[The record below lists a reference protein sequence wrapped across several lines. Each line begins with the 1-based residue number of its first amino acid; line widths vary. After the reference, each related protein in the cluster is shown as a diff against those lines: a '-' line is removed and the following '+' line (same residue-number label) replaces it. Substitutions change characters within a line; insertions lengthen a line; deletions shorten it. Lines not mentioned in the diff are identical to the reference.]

1 MLTCDNSMRI
11 FAKIANSPDTT
22 MKYAA
27 KHKTPRQGDVQSEQ
41 MQDISGLSFLFMIGL
56 RNITV
61 NFAAD

>member
-1 MLTCDNSMRI
+1 M
-11 FAKIANSPDTT
+11 T

-27 KHKTPRQGDVQSEQ
+27 KHKTHRQGDVQSEQ
-41 MQDISGLSFLFMIGL
+41 MQGISGLSFLFMIGL